1 MKKIFFN
8 KYDQVEDRVNEY
20 KDLEIR
26 NLSSSE
32 VRLVW
37 KINEL

>member
-1 MKKIFFN
+1 MSMKKIFFN

-26 NLSSSE
+26 KSSANE
-32 VRLVW
+32 VRLV
-37 KINEL
+37 

>member
-32 VRLVW
+32 VRLV
-37 KINEL
+37 

>member
-1 MKKIFFN
+1 MNKIFFN
-8 KYDQVEDRVNEY
+8 RYDQVEDRVNEY

-32 VRLVW
+32 VRLV
-37 KINEL
+37 